1 MIDFEGFNAAFLDTD
16 FLGRDAVWTPTGL
29 PRRTIR
35 VAFSLGVEDVTL
47 GGDIVPQG
55 TIAQAGCKSADVDG
69 IKQKETLEID
79 GETYVVLK
87 IQPDETGWTT
97 LFLGK
102 RYG

>member
-1 MIDFEGFNAAFLDTD
+1 MASFDHDAFLNDD
-16 FLGRDAVWTPTGL
+16 FLSRDAVWTPAGL
-29 PRRTIR
+29 PRKTLR

-55 TIAQAGCKSADVDG
+55 AIAQAGCKSADVEG

-79 GETYVVLK
+79 DVTYVILK

-102 RYG
+102 KIA

>member
-1 MIDFEGFNAAFLDTD
+1 MAFDFDHGAFLEDD
-16 FLGRDAVWTPTGL
+16 FSGRDAVWTPTGL
-29 PRRTIR
+29 PRLTVR

-47 GGDIVPQG
+47 GGDIAPQG
-55 TIAQAGCKSADVDG
+55 AIAQAGCKSADVEG

-79 GETYVVLK
+79 GVTYVILK
-87 IQPDETGWTT
+87 IQADETGWTT